1 MGTSSSETANG
12 KVTLTRQYKGL
23 LTSRI
28 TIRFV
33 FTCVV
38 AICVSERFCIV
49 YTRVLNSLMMAI
61 YYGKMLHCNYM
72 FSVQY
77 KSYIA

>member
-49 YTRVLNSLMMAI
+49 YTRLKIV
-61 YYGKMLHCNYM
+61 
-72 FSVQY
+72 
-77 KSYIA
+77 